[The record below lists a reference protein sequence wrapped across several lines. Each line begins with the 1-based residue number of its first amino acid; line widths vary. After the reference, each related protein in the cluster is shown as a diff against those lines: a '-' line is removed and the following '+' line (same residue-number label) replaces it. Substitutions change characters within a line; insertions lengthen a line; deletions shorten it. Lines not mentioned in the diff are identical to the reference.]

1 MSTRIQLTDTNKY
14 ERDSHSKAILSNDL
28 PGLQAY
34 KSRKKTMQQ
43 IETYGDDINN
53 LKNEMIEIKNLL
65 TQILQKQG

>member
-1 MSTRIQLTDTNKY
+1 MSTKIKLTDTNKY

-28 PGLQAY
+28 PALHAY
-34 KSRKKTMQQ
+34 KSRKQHMKQ

-65 TQILQKQG
+65 TQILQRQG